1 MNKQNQILTVV
12 LVVQLALATAIFWPR
27 AVASGA
33 ESGPLLANFK
43 AAEVVGLSISDADG
57 NQVTLTKSGDT
68 WVLPQADDFPADGT
82 RITPLLDKIEA
93 IKTNRLVTRTEASQK
108 RLKVADGDFNRR
120 LELTLSDGSSHTL
133 YLGSSAGASA
143 THVRADTASEVFL
156 TGDLTAFDA
165 NAQASAWID
174 TLFFS
179 LPVTA
184 TVSLTLA
191 NQNGTFEFEQQ
202 GETWTMKGLAGDET
216 LKEGEVTRLVDL
228 AGAVRMTEP
237 IGKVEQPDFG
247 LAEPLATVTLK
258 TADKTYVLKV
268 GAKDEQDSSYVM
280 SSSESPYFVRVAQFT
295 GDSFVTPTRDSF
307 LEPPPTAE
315 PEGAGG
321 SSGS

>member
-1 MNKQNQILTVV
+1 MNRQNQILTVV
-12 LVVQLALATAIFWPR
+12 LVVQLALAAAIFWPR

-43 AAEVVGLSISDADG
+43 AADVVGLSISDADG
-57 NQVTLTKSGDT
+57 NQMELSKKGDG
-68 WVLPQADDFPADGT
+68 WVLPQAGDFPADGDK
-82 RITPLLDKIEA
+82 ITPLLDKIEG

-108 RLKVADGDFNRR
+108 RLKVADDDFNRL
-120 LELTLSDGSSHTL
+120 LELTLSDGSSHKL

-143 THVRADTASEVFL
+143 THVRADSESEVFL

-174 TLFFS
+174 ALFFS
-179 LPVTA
+179 LPATA
-184 TVSLTLA
+184 TVSLTLE
-191 NQNGTFEFEQQ
+191 NQNGTFEFEKQ
-202 GETWTMKGLAGDET
+202 GETWAMRGLANDEV
-216 LKEGEVTRLVDL
+216 LKESEVTRLVNL
-228 AGAVRMTEP
+228 ASAVRMTEP
-237 IGKVEQPDFG
+237 IGQEEQATFG

-268 GAKDEQDSSYVM
+268 GAKNEEDNSYVL

-295 GDSFVTPTRDSF
+295 GDAFVTPTRDSF

-315 PEGAGG
+315 PEGAGD
-321 SSGS
+321 SSGP

>member
-1 MNKQNQILTVV
+1 MNRQNQILTVV
-12 LVVQLALATAIFWPR
+12 LVVQLALAAAIFWPR

-43 AAEVVGLSISDADG
+43 AADVVGLSISDADG
-57 NQVTLTKSGDT
+57 NQMELSKKGDG
-68 WVLPQADDFPADGT
+68 WVLPQAGDFPADGDK
-82 RITPLLDKIEA
+82 ITPLLDKIEG

-108 RLKVADGDFNRR
+108 RLKVADDDFNRL
-120 LELTLSDGSSHTL
+120 LELTLSDGSSHKL

-143 THVRADTASEVFL
+143 THVRADSESEVFL

-174 TLFFS
+174 ALFFS
-179 LPVTA
+179 LPATA
-184 TVSLTLA
+184 TVSLTLE
-191 NQNGTFEFEQQ
+191 NQNGTFEFEKQ
-202 GETWTMKGLAGDET
+202 GETWAMRGLANDEV
-216 LKEGEVTRLVDL
+216 LKESEVTRLVNL
-228 AGAVRMTEP
+228 ASAVRMTEP
-237 IGKVEQPDFG
+237 IGQEEQATFG

-268 GAKDEQDSSYVM
+268 GAKNEEDNSYVM

-295 GDSFVTPTRDSF
+295 GDAFVTPTRDSF

-315 PEGAGG
+315 PEGAGD
-321 SSGS
+321 SSGP

>member
-1 MNKQNQILTVV
+1 MNRQNQILTVV
-12 LVVQLALATAIFWPR
+12 LVVQLALAAAIFWPR

-43 AAEVVGLSISDADG
+43 AADVVNLSISDADG
-57 NQVTLTKSGDT
+57 NQMELSKKGDS
-68 WVLPQADDFPADGT
+68 WVLPQADDFPADGDK
-82 RITPLLDKIEA
+82 ITPLLDKIEG

-108 RLKVADGDFNRR
+108 RLKVADDDFNRL
-120 LELTLSDGSSHTL
+120 LELTLSDGSSHKL

-143 THVRADTASEVFL
+143 THVRADSESEVFL

-179 LPVTA
+179 LPTTA
-184 TVSLTLA
+184 TVSLTLE
-191 NQNGTFEFEQQ
+191 NQNGTFEFEKQ
-202 GETWTMKGLAGDET
+202 GETWAMKGLADGEV
-216 LKEGEVTRLVDL
+216 LKESEVTRLVNL
-228 AGAVRMTEP
+228 ASAVRMTQP
-237 IGKVEQPDFG
+237 IGKEEQATFG

-268 GAKDEQDSSYVM
+268 GAKNEEDNSYVL

-295 GDSFVTPTRDSF
+295 GDAFVTPTRDSF

-315 PEGAGG
+315 PEGTGD
-321 SSGS
+321 SSGP